1 MLTDDQLREHDNE
14 LNHVNDVL
22 TTVMSSVRQ
31 AYPAEDRANSIIKDA
46 LDVINSV
53 QQLRAKLGNLELPN
67 PEPTRTDINALFRQ
81 LESRVLSL
89 DGARQTSNRNDGRRG
104 YKVPGKMSKQFV
116 AMSEKRRHVSLEVYI
131 PFDKI
136 NDPKGKCHKRE
147 SRPWAYVKLSS
158 VEDLD
163 YIMELIQQAYN
174 HKLIK

>member
-1 MLTDDQLREHDNE
+1 MLTDEQLREHDKE

-53 QQLRAKLGNLELPN
+53 QQLRAELRNLELPN
-67 PEPTRTDINALFRQ
+67 PEPKPTDTDALFDQ
-81 LESRVLSL
+81 LEVRILSL
-89 DGARQTSNRNDGRRG
+89 EGTQQTSNRKDGRRG
-104 YKVPGKMSKQFV
+104 YKVPGKMSQRFISMDKKQ
-116 AMSEKRRHVSLEVYI
+116 RHVSLDIYI

-147 SRPWAYVKLSS
+147 SRPWSYVKLSS
-158 VEDLD
+158 VADLD
-163 YIMELIQQAYN
+163 YIMGLVEQAYIFN
-174 HKLIK
+174 LAK